1 MKSYRSMART
11 VRLDDGEDFLLKQ
24 TQGKL
29 LRNGIANVEK
39 LPITCPK
46 CGRKMSGISVT
57 AEHWECGNC
66 GYTQAGIKLG
76 FGGSLALGAVIGVGL
91 TALLWWLSDREDDDE

>member
-1 MKSYRSMART
+1 MART

-46 CGRKMSGISVT
+46 CGRKMSGISDLL
-57 AEHWECGNC
+57 HF
-66 GYTQAGIKLG
+66 
-76 FGGSLALGAVIGVGL
+76 FGG
-91 TALLWWLSDREDDDE
+91 